1 MRLIRNPATFARTMQ
16 ALRRRGRTIGFIPTM
31 GALHAGHA
39 SLIRAARR
47 ANDVVAVSIF
57 VNRLQFGPRED
68 YARYPRT
75 LAADLRLIRAAGGA
89 VVFAPETRQ
98 MYPLGFASRVSV
110 ERLGRRWEGASRP
123 GHFTGVATV
132 VAKLLSLAQPTAAY
146 FGQKDYQQCL
156 IVQRMVRDLDLPT
169 AIRMLPTIREPDGLA
184 MSSRNRYLSREE
196 RVQAGVLFRSL
207 RLARAM
213 IRGGER
219 RADRIQAA
227 MRRLI
232 EEAPAARVDYIGL
245 TDAQTLEPLARL
257 RGQVAI
263 VLAVRIGTTRLI
275 DNALV
280 RVG

>member
-1 MRLIRNPATFARTMQ
+1 MRLIRSPAAFTRAMQ
-16 ALRRRGRTIGFIPTM
+16 TLRRRGNTIGFIPTM

-47 ANDVVAVSIF
+47 ANDVVAVSLF

-75 LAADLRLIRAAGGA
+75 LAADVRLIRAAGGD
-89 VVFAPETRQ
+89 VVFAPDARQ

-110 ERLGRRWEGASRP
+110 DRLGRRWEGASRP
-123 GHFTGVATV
+123 RHFTGVATV
-132 VAKLLSLAQPTAAY
+132 VAKLLNLAQPTTAY

-156 IVQRMVRDLDLPT
+156 IVQRMARDLDLPM
-169 AIRMLPTIREPDGLA
+169 AVRMLPTVREPDGLA
-184 MSSRNRYLSREE
+184 MSSRNAYLAHDE

-207 RLARAM
+207 RLARTM

-232 EEAPAARVDYIGL
+232 KEAQDARVDYIGL
-245 TDAQTLEPLARL
+245 ADAGTLEPLDRL
-257 RGQVAI
+257 RGRVAI
-263 VLAVRIGTTRLI
+263 LLAVRLGTTRLI